1 MTKNELLEV
10 TECLPPC
17 TYHQYNVVSKEPVAE
32 GFGGLQMTYNR
43 VDRYPGVFRLQ
54 VRAGEQ
60 RGHRG
65 EGGAPLR
72 RAVPGGGAGRGAGA
86 LPRLLLPHPVGPGGG
101 SARCHQQIHEVEV
114 I

>member
-1 MTKNELLEV
+1 MSAPLH
-10 TECLPPC
+10 LPPVQRGQQGTRRRGVWWVADDIS
-17 TYHQYNVVSKEPVAE
+17 TY
-32 GFGGLQMTYNR
+32 R

-60 RGHRG
+60 RGDRG

-86 LPRLLLPHPVGPGGG
+86 LPGLLLPHRVGPGGG